1 MATTNLSIRIDS
13 ELKNK
18 AQSVLEPMGIDMSE
32 LVSLLLHKVL
42 FLNEIP
48 LDSLRLT
55 PIHKKQN
62 RRAAFGCM
70 KGKVRVPDDFNEPLP
85 DFAEYM

>member
-32 LVSLLLHKVL
+32 LVSLLLHNVL

-48 LDSLRLT
+48 LDSLKLA

-62 RRAAFGCM
+62 RRSAFGCM

-85 DFAEYM
+85 DFTEYM